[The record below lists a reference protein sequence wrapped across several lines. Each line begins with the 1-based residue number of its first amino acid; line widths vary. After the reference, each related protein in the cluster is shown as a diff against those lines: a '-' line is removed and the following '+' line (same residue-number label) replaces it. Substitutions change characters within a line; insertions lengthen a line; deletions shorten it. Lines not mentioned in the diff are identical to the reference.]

1 MVMVQVAA
9 RSAAEAGGRWSA
21 RVATFAGNDSNI
33 IYHVFAS

>member
-21 RVATFAGNDSNI
+21 RVATFAGNDSNK
-33 IYHVFAS
+33 Y